1 MQEERIRV
9 MNMTM
14 KTKSETGVKISKRT
28 LDILKNF
35 STINS
40 GILVNEGNLLTTLS
54 STKNILAEAR
64 VDETFPRQ
72 FAVWD
77 LNKFLGTVSLFKD
90 PDFIFD
96 ENFVTVKS
104 GGSSVRYYYC
114 AQNLVTSTNKRIT
127 MPSAVVEFDLKAKD
141 FAEVMKA
148 ASVLQVQHL
157 CVRSSEDGSKIELAV
172 VDKSDTTSNFYSL
185 EVGDNS
191 TGATFEFI
199 FDVDNLKILPGDY
212 SVAISQKIVSCF
224 TNKNEPLTYWIALNG
239 DSSYEA

>member
-1 MQEERIRV
+1 MQEERICV
-9 MNMTM
+9 MTMTM
-14 KTKSETGVKISKRT
+14 KTKSETGVKISRRT

-72 FAVWD
+72 FAIWD

-127 MPSAVVEFDLKAKD
+127 MPTAVVEFDLKAKD

-185 EVGDNS
+185 EVGDNTS
-191 TGATFEFI
+191 GATFEFI
-199 FDVDNLKILPGDY
+199 FDVDNLKILQGDY
-212 SVAISQKIVSCF
+212 RVSISQKIVSCF

>member
-9 MNMTM
+9 MTMTM

>member
-9 MNMTM
+9 MTMTM
-14 KTKSETGVKISKRT
+14 KTKSEPGVKISKRT

>member
-1 MQEERIRV
+1 MTT
-9 MNMTM
+9 TM
-14 KTKSETGVKISKRT
+14 KTKSESGVKISKRT

-72 FAVWD
+72 FAIWD

-96 ENFVTVKS
+96 ENFITVKS

-127 MPSAVVEFDLKAKD
+127 MPTAVVEFDLKTKD

-185 EVGDNS
+185 EVGDNTS
-191 TGATFEFI
+191 GATFEFI
-199 FDVDNLKILPGDY
+199 FDVDNLKILQGDY
-212 SVAISQKIVSCF
+212 RVSISQKIVSCF

>member
-1 MQEERIRV
+1 MQEERICV
-9 MNMTM
+9 MTMTM

-72 FAVWD
+72 FAIWD

-127 MPSAVVEFDLKAKD
+127 MPTAVVEFDLKAKD

-157 CVRSSEDGSKIELAV
+157 CVRSSEDSSKIELAV

-185 EVGDNS
+185 EVGDNTS
-191 TGATFEFI
+191 GATFEFI
-199 FDVDNLKILPGDY
+199 FDVDNLKILQGDY
-212 SVAISQKIVSCF
+212 RVSISQKIVSCF

>member
-9 MNMTM
+9 MTMTM

-90 PDFIFD
+90 PNFIFD

>member
-1 MQEERIRV
+1 MT
-9 MNMTM
+9 MTM

-72 FAVWD
+72 FAIWD

-127 MPSAVVEFDLKAKD
+127 MPTAVVEFDLKAKD

-185 EVGDNS
+185 EVGDNTS
-191 TGATFEFI
+191 GATFEFI
-199 FDVDNLKILPGDY
+199 FDVDNLKILQGDY
-212 SVAISQKIVSCF
+212 RVSISQKIVSCF

>member
-9 MNMTM
+9 MTMTT

>member
-9 MNMTM
+9 MTMTM

-199 FDVDNLKILPGDY
+199 FDVDNLKILTGDY

>member
-1 MQEERIRV
+1 MT
-9 MNMTM
+9 MTM
-14 KTKSETGVKISKRT
+14 KTKSETGLKISKRT

-72 FAVWD
+72 FAIWD

-96 ENFVTVKS
+96 ENFITVKS

-127 MPSAVVEFDLKAKD
+127 MPTAVVEFDLKTKD

-185 EVGDNS
+185 VVGDNTS
-191 TGATFEFI
+191 GATFEFI
-199 FDVDNLKILPGDY
+199 FDVDNLKILQGDY
-212 SVAISQKIVSCF
+212 RVSISQKIVSCF

>member
-1 MQEERIRV
+1 MT
-9 MNMTM
+9 MTM
-14 KTKSETGVKISKRT
+14 KTKSEPGVKISKRT

-114 AQNLVTSTNKRIT
+114 AKNLVTSTNKRIT

>member
-9 MNMTM
+9 MTMTM

-172 VDKSDTTSNFYSL
+172 VDKTDTTSNFYSL

>member
-1 MQEERIRV
+1 
-9 MNMTM
+9 MTT

>member
-1 MQEERIRV
+1 MT
-9 MNMTM
+9 MTM

>member
-1 MQEERIRV
+1 MQEERICV
-9 MNMTM
+9 MTMTM

-54 STKNILAEAR
+54 STKNILAAAR

-72 FAVWD
+72 FAIWD

-127 MPSAVVEFDLKAKD
+127 MPTAVVEFDLKAKD

-185 EVGDNS
+185 EVGDNTS
-191 TGATFEFI
+191 GATFEFI
-199 FDVDNLKILPGDY
+199 FDVDNLKILQGDY
-212 SVAISQKIVSCF
+212 RVSISQKIVSCF

>member
-9 MNMTM
+9 MTMTM

-224 TNKNEPLTYWIALNG
+224 TNKNEPLTSWIALNG

>member
-1 MQEERIRV
+1 
-9 MNMTM
+9 M
-14 KTKSETGVKISKRT
+14 KTKSETGVKISRRT

-72 FAVWD
+72 FAIWD

-127 MPSAVVEFDLKAKD
+127 MPTAVVEFDLKAKD

-185 EVGDNS
+185 EVGDNTS
-191 TGATFEFI
+191 GATFEFI
-199 FDVDNLKILPGDY
+199 FDVDNLKILQGDY
-212 SVAISQKIVSCF
+212 RVSISQKIVSCF

>member
-1 MQEERIRV
+1 MQEERICV
-9 MNMTM
+9 MTMTM

-72 FAVWD
+72 FAIWD

-127 MPSAVVEFDLKAKD
+127 MPTAVVEFDLKAKD

-185 EVGDNS
+185 EVGDNTS
-191 TGATFEFI
+191 GATFEFI
-199 FDVDNLKILPGDY
+199 FDVDNLKILQGDY
-212 SVAISQKIVSCF
+212 RVSISQKIVSCF

>member
-1 MQEERIRV
+1 MQKERICV
-9 MNMTM
+9 MTMTM
-14 KTKSETGVKISKRT
+14 KTKSEIGVKISKRT

-72 FAVWD
+72 FAIWD

-96 ENFVTVKS
+96 ENFITVKS

-127 MPSAVVEFDLKAKD
+127 MPTAVVEFDLKTKD

-185 EVGDNS
+185 VVGDNTS
-191 TGATFEFI
+191 GATFEFI
-199 FDVDNLKILPGDY
+199 FDVDNLKILQGDY
-212 SVAISQKIVSCF
+212 RVSISQKIVSCF

>member
-1 MQEERIRV
+1 
-9 MNMTM
+9 M

>member
-1 MQEERIRV
+1 
-9 MNMTM
+9 M

-72 FAVWD
+72 FAIWD

-127 MPSAVVEFDLKAKD
+127 MPTAVVEFDLKAKD

-185 EVGDNS
+185 EVGDNTS
-191 TGATFEFI
+191 GATFEFI
-199 FDVDNLKILPGDY
+199 FDVDNLKILQGDY
-212 SVAISQKIVSCF
+212 RVSISQKIVSCF

>member
-1 MQEERIRV
+1 
-9 MNMTM
+9 M

-141 FAEVMKA
+141 FAEVIKA

>member
-1 MQEERIRV
+1 MT
-9 MNMTM
+9 MTM

-72 FAVWD
+72 FAIWD

-127 MPSAVVEFDLKAKD
+127 MPTAVVEFDLKAKD

-185 EVGDNS
+185 EVGDNTS
-191 TGATFEFI
+191 GATFEFI
-199 FDVDNLKILPGDY
+199 FDVDNLKILQGDY
-212 SVAISQKIVSCF
+212 RVSISQKIVSCF
-224 TNKNEPLTYWIALNG
+224 INKNEPLTYWIALNG

>member
-1 MQEERIRV
+1 
-9 MNMTM
+9 
-14 KTKSETGVKISKRT
+14 VKISKRT

>member
-1 MQEERIRV
+1 MQKERICV
-9 MNMTM
+9 MTMTM

-72 FAVWD
+72 FAIWD

-96 ENFVTVKS
+96 ENFITVKS

-127 MPSAVVEFDLKAKD
+127 MPTAVVEFDLKTKD
-141 FAEVMKA
+141 FTEVMKA

-185 EVGDNS
+185 VVGDNTS
-191 TGATFEFI
+191 GATFEFI
-199 FDVDNLKILPGDY
+199 FDVDNLKILQGDY
-212 SVAISQKIVSCF
+212 RVSISQKIVSCF

>member
-9 MNMTM
+9 MTMTM

-185 EVGDNS
+185 EVGDNL